1 MNKHKTYKDNFE
13 FYPTD
18 SFDNYMMERKNLIAI
33 NNLPDTN
40 ILMQLTLNFTYKGI
54 NQIKPKT

>member
-1 MNKHKTYKDNFE
+1 MNKQKTYKDDFK

-18 SFDNYMMERKNLIAI
+18 SFDNYMMERTNLIAM
-33 NNLPDTN
+33 NNLQDTN
-40 ILMQLTLNFTYKGI
+40 LLMQLTLKFTCKGI